1 MEGVRADAVHVGF
14 EQAGE
19 PGEVPAAGSMAD
31 AGRVSDQFA
40 HLSGAVAL
48 VGQGEGV
55 LDGVRGEQELV
66 RGDEL
71 AAADGGFRAGLP
83 SGSGLAA
90 EERGLFLGGAAW
102 SGLPALP
109 LFACGARGHE
119 QVFRALEP
127 SGALLV
133 AGFHQ
138 FAPEVLA
145 CLADHVLV
153 EVPDQVEAVEHD
165 RDVGVTLPEGPL
177 VVAVHVAG
185 HGLDPAHPFVADQVE
200 EPLERREPFAARQP
214 EHVPALQVE
223 DHGRVPV
230 PVVQLELVHPEQ
242 TRACGGRGGLPPAVG
257 RGPRV
262 QARQPLPVDLPDDLA
277 AQSGGQGDVRGRQP
291 VGQQVLDQ
299 TDERQRGR
307 APGRTERRGRPGAR
321 AATRATRPGTVDRHD
336 APGTPERQMGEPARR
351 APFGR
356 VRPPHTGQAAGAGHN
371 VSPGISNTGNERA
384 RGTLPVPRLSVR
396 EVPTHAPVCRN
407 PGIDEGNSNGGE
419 GNTPPPPIVE
429 SDTGPPGH
437 IVQLGRRRLSGR
449 PPPHPTAHK
458 KPPRAKKQ
466 PKSA

>member
-1 MEGVRADAVHVGF
+1 MTGSAANRSSFEATSPRQRTADSGPACHRGPASPQKSEACFPEGPRGPVSRRSHCSRVGREAMSGYFVRLSRLA
-14 EQAGE
+14 
-19 PGEVPAAGSMAD
+19 PSWSPASTSS
-31 AGRVSDQFA
+31 RRRSLRTSPITFS
-40 HLSGAVAL
+40 L
-48 VGQGEGV
+48 
-55 LDGVRGEQELV
+55 R
-66 RGDEL
+66 
-71 AAADGGFRAGLP
+71 
-83 SGSGLAA
+83 
-90 EERGLFLGGAAW
+90 FLTRWKRSNTTATW
-102 SGLPALP
+102 
-109 LFACGARGHE
+109 
-119 QVFRALEP
+119 
-127 SGALLV
+127 
-133 AGFHQ
+133 
-138 FAPEVLA
+138 
-145 CLADHVLV
+145 
-153 EVPDQVEAVEHD
+153 
-165 RDVGVTLPEGPL
+165 GVTLPEGPL
-177 VVAVHVAG
+177 AVAVHVAG
-185 HGLDPAHPFVADQVE
+185 HGLDPAHPFVAGQVE